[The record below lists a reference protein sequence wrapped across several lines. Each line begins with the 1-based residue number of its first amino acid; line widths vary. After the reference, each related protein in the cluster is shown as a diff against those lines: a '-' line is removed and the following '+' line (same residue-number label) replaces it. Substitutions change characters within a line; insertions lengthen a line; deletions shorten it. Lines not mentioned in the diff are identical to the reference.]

1 MRRLC
6 VTLMLSTLLPLLAPA
21 RADAFWRWL
30 DEMSGPG
37 RFHGVDGEI
46 RLWCTGEF
54 RPDLYDSPLI
64 DKKRYADRERRKLE
78 RKLRKQGVKDEHH
91 RDGHEHRDGYKHRHD
106 HHGDHHSDD
115 DDVIDELGDALS
127 GCLFKRVP
135 LDERRKFSIGIVGGY
150 QLAHYT
156 NLKFETAAG
165 EPIAGDPAVHM
176 ISLRGSAWWRL
187 CRPVEIGGSAGIYWF
202 DSTAVDPFGQFG
214 FEPAIDI
221 KPLALFKNCTKKKC
235 EGVPDSQ
242 LDQIFSLRVGLLM
255 MPAGLEA
262 AKFKATGF
270 KGGGTEIGFEAVPTV
285 TVFVDLESAFRLRRS
300 MKELKLLKK

>member
-1 MRRLC
+1 
-6 VTLMLSTLLPLLAPA
+6 MLSAFLPLLAPA

-37 RFHGVDGEI
+37 RFHGVDGEL

-64 DKKRYADRERRKLE
+64 DKKRYAERETRKLE
-78 RKLRKQGVKDEHH
+78 RKLRRAKAKKENTSVN
-91 RDGHEHRDGYKHRHD
+91 YKNKN
-106 HHGDHHSDD
+106 DD
-115 DDVIDELGDALS
+115 NNSDDVIDELLGDALS

-156 NLKFETAAG
+156 NLEFETG
-165 EPIAGDPAVHM
+165 QGDPDPAVHM

-187 CRPVEIGGSAGIYWF
+187 CRPVEVGGSAGIYVF
-202 DSTAVDPFGQFG
+202 DSTLVKPFGQFG

-221 KPLALFKNCTKKKC
+221 KPLALARNCTRKKC
-235 EGVPDSQ
+235 DGVPDSQ
-242 LDQIFSLRVGLLM
+242 LDQIFSVRVGLLM

-262 AKFKATGF
+262 ARFKAQGF
-270 KGGGTEIGFEAVPTV
+270 RTDDGGTRPKIGFEAIPTV